1 MAQRPQGPGDPG
13 PEGAAAHADG
23 GAGLEAGDLGR
34 RIAQRREELGLTRDE
49 VAQRAGINPGSL
61 RHLEESS
68 LPTAPLGG
76 LYRVAAVLTTT
87 VAALQGHGFGQPVGS
102 GTRPAGTP
110 RFEVLDVPTCL
121 DLVRDGGIGRVVF
134 NDDHGPLALPMNFL
148 TLHDSVVFQ
157 TGHGALAEAMTSG
170 HPLSIEV
177 DHLDEAL
184 GEGWS
189 VVLRGHGMLVTDA
202 TALREVN
209 DLAIE
214 SWAGAER
221 SRTVRLVAD
230 EVTGRR
236 IRRHL

>member
-1 MAQRPQGPGDPG
+1 VC
-13 PEGAAAHADG
+13 ADD

-34 RIAQRREELGLTRDE
+34 RIAQRREELGLSRDE
-49 VAQRAGINPGSL
+49 VAQRAGMTPGFL
-61 RHLEESS
+61 RYLENSS

-76 LYRVAAVLTTT
+76 LYRLAAVLGTT

-102 GTRPAGTP
+102 GARPAGTS
-110 RFEVLDVPTCL
+110 RFEVLDVGTCL
-121 DLVRDGGIGRVVF
+121 DLIRDGGIGRVVF
-134 NDDHGPLALPMNFL
+134 DDDHGPLALPMNFR
-148 TLHDSVVFQ
+148 TLHDSIVFQ
-157 TGHGALAEAMTSG
+157 TGHGALAEAMTAG
-170 HPLSIEV
+170 RPLSIEV

-202 TALREVN
+202 TALDEVQE
-209 DLAIE
+209 LAID

-221 SRTVRLVAD
+221 SSVVRLVAH

-236 IRRHL
+236 IRRHI